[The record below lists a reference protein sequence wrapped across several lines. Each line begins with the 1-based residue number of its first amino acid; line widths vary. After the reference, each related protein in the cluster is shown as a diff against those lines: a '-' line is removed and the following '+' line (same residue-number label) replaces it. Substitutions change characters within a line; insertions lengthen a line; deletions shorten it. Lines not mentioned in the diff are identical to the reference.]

1 VNGQLQSR
9 DSRLTR
15 QRLVW
20 RVSLAAILSIVG
32 NDIIAG
38 TMCSSLDGQKYCSC
52 EYNQKC
58 SSMENSCSCIPY
70 DSQTPVPVFRSQ
82 PPKNLDRAT
91 EPSSDHRPPQELS
104 GHRDSKPS
112 PPVDDNRKDERP
124 PHELTISHGAKPSPP
139 VDDGRIGTSS
149 GVQFQPPRSEIS
161 PDPKPP
167 AEDERTARDYVRL
180 AQTAITKGKIAD
192 AVELI
197 EKGQTR
203 LLDRSVS
210 LNRTFDPIT
219 DESVQNL
226 SAAKR
231 ALLTKDRA
239 TALGALDSA
248 LAAIK

>member
-1 VNGQLQSR
+1 VF
-9 DSRLTR
+9 
-15 QRLVW
+15 
-20 RVSLAAILSIVG
+20 LAAILFMVE
-32 NDIIAG
+32 NDTIAAN
-38 TMCSSLDGQKYCSC
+38 MCSSLDGQKYCSC

-58 SSMENSCSCIPY
+58 SSMENSCSCTAY

-82 PPKNLDRAT
+82 PPKNLDHAT
-91 EPSSDHRPPQELS
+91 EPSSDHRPVQELS
-104 GHRDSKPS
+104 SRRDSKPS

-124 PHELTISHGAKPSPP
+124 PQELTISHGAKPLPP
-139 VDDGRIGTSS
+139 AGDGRTGTVS
-149 GVQFQPPRSEIS
+149 GIQSQPPRLEIG
-161 PDPKPP
+161 PAPKPP